1 MDLPL
6 KHVMTVFHGTIS
18 VVKTVVVE
26 LEQDGLRGYGEAYE
40 DHHWGISLES
50 MVHLLDSCREITTE
64 YALADPIAFTRVIAE
79 KFRKDKCDAYEERT
93 AYAERAAF
101 TAIEMAACDL
111 WGKLRNTSL
120 WRAWSRDPHNSQV
133 YDLRN
138 LPTSSYTLGLD
149 SLYRILEKFNEQP
162 DWPLYRVKLGSHED
176 MTILRELRKRTSSKF
191 RLDVNGCWTLQQ
203 ALDYMDELKTLNIE
217 LIEQP
222 LHPDDWEGMKRLRE
236 VCPFPIIADESCR
249 CMEDID
255 KCEGYFDG
263 INLKPVK
270 FGGMIPTLRAIEKTK
285 SLGMKTMI
293 GNTIESSIAASAVS
307 QFAPRL
313 DYVYLD
319 GPLLIDKKVGLGVQ
333 LDKGQIIMSRENGIG
348 VTRVR

>member
-1 MDLPL
+1 MRMDLPL
-6 KHVMTVFHGTIS
+6 KHVMTVFRGTIS

-40 DHHWGISLES
+40 DSHWGITLEN
-50 MVHLLDSCREITTE
+50 MVRILESCREITND
-64 YALADPIAFTRVIAE
+64 YALADPIAFSCRIAE
-79 KFRKDKCDAYEERT
+79 KFEKAKDFTNAQT
-93 AYAERAAF
+93 ARAAF

-111 WGKLRNTSL
+111 WGKLRITPL
-120 WRAWSRDPHNSQV
+120 WRVWSRDPHDPAQV
-133 YDLRN
+133 YDLRD
-138 LPTSSYTLGLD
+138 LPISSYTLGLD
-149 SLYRILEKFNEQP
+149 SLYRILEKFSEQP
-162 DWPLYRVKLGSHED
+162 DWPLYRIKLGSHED
-176 MTILRELRKRTSSKF
+176 MTILRELRKRTDSQF
-191 RLDVNGCWTLQQ
+191 RLDVNGCWTLQN

-236 VCPFPIIADESCR
+236 YCPFPIIADESCR
-249 CMEDID
+249 CFEDIE
-255 KCEGYFDG
+255 KCQGYFDG

-270 FGGMIPTLRAIEKTK
+270 FGGMIPTLRAIEKTRA
-285 SLGMKTMI
+285 LGMKTMI

-319 GPLLIDKKVGLGVQ
+319 GPLLVDKKVGCGVQ
-333 LDKGQIIMSRENGIG
+333 LDKGRVVMSRENGIG
-348 VTRVR
+348 VSRVR